1 MAGNGSGS
9 VLVISADSARA
20 GQVAEVFRP
29 SGMPISIEGRGSAAA
44 AVLGPAGPSVMVLD
58 MSLPELDLQ
67 RLREALGDG
76 DTVPEPLEAVERRQI
91 AAMLRYTGGNRRKAA
106 QLLGLA
112 RSTLLA
118 KIRRYGL
125 EPALSHAGV

>member
-1 MAGNGSGS
+1 MTGNGSGS

-44 AVLGPAGPSVMVLD
+44 AVLGPSGPSVMVLD

-67 RLREALGDG
+67 LLREALGDG
-76 DTVPEPLEAVERRQI
+76 NTAPEPLEAVERRQI
-91 AAMLRYTGGNRRKAA
+91 AAMLRSTGGNRRKAA
-106 QLLGLA
+106 SCSGSPAPLFSP
-112 RSTLLA
+112 RS
-118 KIRRYGL
+118 
-125 EPALSHAGV
+125 

>member
-1 MAGNGSGS
+1 MTGNGQGS

-58 MSLPELDLQ
+58 MSLPERDLQ

-106 QLLGLA
+106 HLP
-112 RSTLLA
+112 
-118 KIRRYGL
+118 
-125 EPALSHAGV
+125 PAAPPPAPR